1 MASLKKTS
9 LLGFIF
15 VLAAPQALSG
25 LIPAQKLP
33 VPGASSCRAADS
45 AAAMRVVSRF
55 HETLKRGDTTGI
67 QALLAPDLKVLEGG
81 GVENRQEYLSH
92 HLSED
97 IEFAKAVNEKK
108 TSTSY
113 TCDGN
118 VAWLVST
125 STSTGTFNGRPID
138 SVGAELMIL
147 NRTTKGWKIR
157 AIHWSSAR
165 RQPR

>member
-1 MASLKKTS
+1 MTSRRKVS
-9 LLGFIF
+9 LLGLVIA
-15 VLAAPQALSG
+15 LAAPCALSG
-25 LIPAQKLP
+25 QFLAQRP
-33 VPGASSCRAADS
+33 NVARPSSCRPADS
-45 AAAMRVVSRF
+45 AAAMSVAGRF
-55 HETLKRGDTTGI
+55 HGILSTGDTTGI
-67 QALLAPDLKVLEGG
+67 QALLAADLKVLEGG

-97 IEFAKAVNEKK
+97 IEFAKSVNEKK

-113 TCDGN
+113 ACDGN

-125 STSTGTFNGRPID
+125 STSMGTFNGRPIN

-147 NRTTKGWKIR
+147 NRTSKGWKIR